1 MTSLHFR
8 SFERCAVMVDAVI
21 FRIIVETS
29 FFKSSF
35 LCTVQS
41 SQIVYYYIPMKVIFI
56 IGEIDCREGLLV
68 AVERDRYASLAEGM
82 ERTIDIFL
90 AALVKIIAVKKFNVS
105 CSQWSMQLKLFQS
118 REQKPAV

>member
-1 MTSLHFR
+1 
-8 SFERCAVMVDAVI
+8 
-21 FRIIVETS
+21 
-29 FFKSSF
+29 
-35 LCTVQS
+35 
-41 SQIVYYYIPMKVIFI
+41 MKVIFI